1 MRIQQ
6 INQNLWQG
14 TRMWVMNCYFVR
26 EADGLTVVDTLMPG
40 SGKAIVEAAAE
51 IGLPL
56 KRVVL
61 THAHADHA
69 GSIDD
74 LAKMVP
80 GIEVAYGQRSAEF
93 LGGETGL
100 KAGEAPSK
108 LRGSYVTADKAA
120 DTLLQDGDL
129 FGSLRVVASPGHTP
143 DHLAFFDERDRALI
157 AGDAFQTQG
166 GIAVAGVFRLGFPLP
181 AWATWDKPTAL
192 ASARKLL
199 DLNPAYLAVGHGA
212 VLKQPAAL
220 MGQAVNIAEQKFNG

>member
-1 MRIQQ
+1 MRLQQ

-14 TRMWVMNCYFVR
+14 TRMWLMNCYFVR

-40 SGKAIVEAAAE
+40 SGRAIVEAADK

-56 KRVVL
+56 KRLVL

-69 GSIDD
+69 GSVDEV
-74 LAKMVP
+74 AEMVP

-93 LGGETGL
+93 LRGETGL

-108 LRGSYVTADKAA
+108 LRGSYVTVDKAA

-181 AWATWDKPTAL
+181 ALATWDKPTAL
-192 ASARKLL
+192 SSARKLF
-199 DLNPAYLAVGHGA
+199 DLNPNYLAVGHGK

-220 MGQAVNIAEQKFNG
+220 MGQAINTAEQKFNG